1 MLGRRLRARIFSRIL
16 GLCRLER
23 PYPLPGLIR
32 AVLEQHRVYQ
42 IGDSCLDTLGKPIDG
57 PMVDVFYQEEHL
69 NDVGGAVQVPLV
81 DVSLVTHT
89 ALVAVSGK
97 QGGSH
102 NLTRSMNGSLLSEDN
117 NECRT
122 YRGFLVFA
130 GAPIHV
136 CPDNAIGPD
145 QPKNRCLDV

>member
-102 NLTRSMNGSLLSEDN
+102 N
-117 NECRT
+117 
-122 YRGFLVFA
+122 RGFLVFA